1 MKATNKGTCQCCGA
15 IQKLPNGKLSK
26 HGYTVDWGMFSGTC
40 QGAGELPF
48 EQSTDL
54 IEKFINQS
62 KFHITKLNEEIEK
75 TALLVDADAVWFNRY
90 VPATYSYKS
99 HYVWEKRGIILEK
112 GINYSHWKWE
122 RLETDTKDVNRGS
135 VGIGNGESLIEDAVK
150 YENAKYIKS
159 LKNKIDGVSKYIQW
173 QEGRIVDWKEE
184 PLKPLT

>member
-48 EQSTDL
+48 EQSFEL
-54 IEKFINQS
+54 IEYFIDLAQKS
-62 KFHITKLNEEIEK
+62 VTKLLLEVNEVAES
-75 TALLVDADAVWFNRY
+75 VDPTSVWY
-90 VPATYSYKS
+90 YKYIKYSGGQ
-99 HYVWEKRGIILEK
+99 YVWEKRAIILDSVLSE
-112 GINYSHWKWE
+112 NYTRWLWE
-122 RLETDTKDVNRGS
+122 TLETDNYDVNRGS
-135 VGIGNGESLIEDAVK
+135 GGVGNGKSLIEDVVK

-159 LKNKIDGVSKYIQW
+159 LKKRVDGILNYIQW